1 MKQLNRIVLVNWYV
15 LGAVEVP
22 IKGNVAIVGP
32 NGSGKSSLL
41 DAIQTVLMGGN
52 KKYLSFNAS
61 AGDKSE
67 RSLRTYCLGFMD
79 EMGKKE
85 NARQDSI
92 SYLALSFFDTE
103 TGQETCVGLAISASL
118 SSPEEEVLG
127 RFILPNFSVSLQ
139 DFSDKKEGG
148 RLPKAWPEVR
158 ENLLK
163 QCPEMKLEK
172 RAGKFIR
179 ELVTELSYD
188 AQMPNDDDKFVKN
201 FRNALKFV
209 PINSPTRFIREFV
222 LDENIVH
229 VGAFRKSL
237 DEYRTMEQKT
247 REVSNRIGELE
258 QVQEQCK
265 GIHRNVKN
273 SVEYEWVVHETR
285 FEHADLKKEEA
296 EERLEKN
303 QAKEGEL
310 QSELEAKSEE
320 LNQIMQNLADT
331 RAELNNTDSAHKVKA
346 LENSID
352 ARQHELNVVKE
363 KIQSVYTML
372 RSTVSFA
379 NYQQYLPDSFIPVVK
394 ESVELWRSGED
405 MMAEAWPMAPVDVDN
420 NLNKLKNSVDEV
432 RREIARRFEASVIRM
447 NELRTEIQSQKS
459 AVEQLKQGRA
469 PLRRNTREL
478 RQLLSDY
485 GIESTPICELVD
497 INDEKWR
504 IAIESFLGAR
514 REALI
519 VDPDRV
525 KEAITLYRRKGRHL
539 KGCRI
544 VNTTKS
550 HEWVNRTKPG
560 SLAQFVDCQGED
572 ALGYMNRA
580 LGGVMAVETE
590 NELIRQERALT
601 YDCMLQTEG
610 TTTSIRE
617 ETPMMGSGGG
627 RREHQLQ
634 QQGRHVDQM
643 MSEFTALG
651 KEHDALDNLRE
662 TLVRMTASLTGVTE
676 RTFDLVNQREM
687 LLTEV
692 EGYRQGITDLR
703 NQDDSGVQQRI
714 ADLVEAQKQTQENQ
728 KRVMD
733 KLQSTRTSLIKDNAS
748 LEVLDQELEEHAGAR
763 TKCQSDTGFDAQS
776 AQEKRD
782 YLDESCSGDLDRIIF
797 ESAKKAQSELGLIER
812 KKNAVRDGVA
822 QYKARYHGSGLSHQE
837 LDKVSQDSTH
847 EQLER
852 FVNDTIQSLRDSELA
867 EYTEKAER
875 ARLEAETSF
884 RSDFVAHLKDQIDK
898 IKELIRELNAHLK
911 NRPFH
916 RELYSFEM
924 MPNPELKDIL
934 ELVEA
939 YTRMDQANVGS
950 LFDLQGDAERP
961 HQDAL
966 AKIHEVLKDEGE
978 SSLLQDYRNFY
989 NFELVVKDLEGNRKT
1004 TLTQRIKTGSGGEHQ
1019 VPFYVAIAAAMGATY
1034 RLRDSADGV
1043 TLGGMSLSVFD
1054 EAFNKLDAENTVTSL
1069 GFMSDLGL
1077 QTMIAAPDD
1086 KYSLMAMT
1094 MDTIINVCRDGRV
1107 VDIDVEFPTAS
1118 GKALLNSDNP
1128 YLRSK
1133 VDTAEEL
1140 VAGEG
1145 ELDLTPA

>member
-22 IKGNVAIVGP
+22 IKGNVAVVGP

-52 KKYLSFNAS
+52 KRYLSFNAS

-79 EMGKKE
+79 DSGKKD

-92 SYLALSFFDTE
+92 SYLALSFYDTE
-103 TGQETCVGLAISASL
+103 TGKETCVGLAISASL
-118 SSPEEEVLG
+118 SSPEEEILG
-127 RFILPNFSVSLQ
+127 RFILPDFSVSLE
-139 DFSDKKEGG
+139 DFTDKKDGG
-148 RLPKAWPEVR
+148 RLPKEWPEVR
-158 ENLLK
+158 ESLLK
-163 QCPEMKLEK
+163 QCPDMKLEK
-172 RAGKFIR
+172 RASRFIR

-188 AQMPNDDDKFVKN
+188 PQMPNDDEKFVKN

-237 DEYRTMEQKT
+237 DEYRVMEQKT
-247 REVSNRIGELE
+247 REVANRIDELE
-258 QVQEQCK
+258 KVQEQCK

-273 SVEYEWVVHETR
+273 SAEYEWVVHETR
-285 FEHADLKKEEA
+285 FEHADLKKEGA
-296 EERLEKN
+296 QDRLEAN
-303 QAKEGEL
+303 QEKETQL
-310 QSELEAKSEE
+310 QADLEGNSEQ
-320 LNQIMQNLADT
+320 LNTVMQNLAEA

-352 ARQHELNVVKE
+352 AKQHELNVVKE
-363 KIQSVYTML
+363 KIQNVYSLL
-372 RSTVSFA
+372 RSTVTFSNF
-379 NYQQYLPDSFIPVVK
+379 QQFLPSSFIPVVQ
-394 ESVELWRSGED
+394 ESVALWRSGED
-405 MMAEAWPMAPVDVDN
+405 MMAEAWPLEPVNVDN
-420 NLNKLKNSVDEV
+420 NLEKLKGSIDEV
-432 RREIARRFEASVIRM
+432 RREISRRFEASVIRM
-447 NELRTEIQSQKS
+447 NELRTEIQNQRS
-459 AVEQLKQGRA
+459 AVEQLKEGRA

-478 RQLLSDY
+478 MQLLSDY

-519 VDPDRV
+519 VNPDRV

-550 HEWVNRTKPG
+550 HEWLNRSKPN
-560 SLAQFVDCQGED
+560 SLAEFVECQTDD
-572 ALGYMNRA
+572 AKAYMNRA
-580 LGGVMAVETE
+580 LGAVIAVETE
-590 NELIRQERALT
+590 AELIRQERALT

-610 TTTSIRE
+610 TTTAIRE
-617 ETPMMGSGGG
+617 ETPMLGSGGG
-627 RREHQLQ
+627 RRQHQLQ
-634 QQGRHVDQM
+634 QQGRQVDEM
-643 MSEFTALG
+643 MAEFSVLN
-651 KEHDALDNLRE
+651 KDHEDLDNLKE
-662 TLVRMTASLTGVTE
+662 NLVRMTTGLTGVGE
-676 RTFDLVNQREM
+676 RVFDLANQRDM
-687 LLTEV
+687 LHSEID
-692 EGYRQGITDLR
+692 GYRQGITDLR

-714 ADLVEAQKQTQENQ
+714 SDLVDAQKQAQDQQ
-728 KRVMD
+728 KKLMD
-733 KLQSTRTSLIKDNAS
+733 KLQTTRTSLIKDNAS
-748 LEVLDQELEEHAGAR
+748 LELLDKELVEHAAAR
-763 TKCQSDTGFDAQS
+763 AKCEDDANFDAQS

-782 YLDESCSGDLDRIIF
+782 YMDESCSGDLDRIIF
-797 ESAKKAQSELGLIER
+797 ESAKKAQSELGLIEK

-837 LDKVSQDSTH
+837 LDKVTPDSTH

-916 RELYSFEM
+916 KERYGFEM
-924 MPNPELKDIL
+924 TPNPELKDIL

-939 YTRMDQANVGS
+939 YTKMDQANVGS
-950 LFDLQGDAERP
+950 LFDLQHDHDKP

-989 NFELVVKDLEGNRKT
+989 NFELVIKDLDGNRKT
-1004 TLTQRIKTGSGGEHQ
+1004 TLSQRIKTGSGGEHQ

-1043 TLGGMSLSVFD
+1043 TLGGFSLSVFD
-1054 EAFNKLDAENTVTSL
+1054 EAFNKLDAENTQTSL

-1077 QTMIAAPDD
+1077 QTLIAAPDD
-1086 KYSLMAMT
+1086 KYSLMATT
-1094 MDTIINVCRDGRV
+1094 MDTVINVCRDGRV
-1107 VDIDVEFPTAS
+1107 VDIDVEFPTPK
-1118 GKALLNSDNP
+1118 GKELLNSDNP
-1128 YLRSK
+1128 YRLAAK
-1133 VDTAEEL
+1133 N
-1140 VAGEG
+1140 VADSESEDVG
-1145 ELDLTPA
+1145 ELEPA

>member
-1 MKQLNRIVLVNWYV
+1 MKQLNRMVLVNWYV
-15 LGAVEVP
+15 LGAVEIP
-22 IKGNVAIVGP
+22 IKGNVAVIGP

-61 AGDKSE
+61 AGEKSE

-79 EMGKKE
+79 DLGKKE
-85 NARQDSI
+85 NARQDSV

-103 TGQETCVGLAISASL
+103 TGKETCVGLAISASL
-118 SSPEEEVLG
+118 SSPEEDILG
-127 RFILPNFSVSLQ
+127 RFILPDFSVSLEDFTVKQ
-139 DFSDKKEGG
+139 DGG
-148 RLPKAWPEVR
+148 RLPKEWPVVKES
-158 ENLLK
+158 LLK

-172 RAGKFIR
+172 RANRFIR

-188 AQMPNDDDKFVKN
+188 QQMPNDDDKFVKN
-201 FRNALKFV
+201 FRNALKFI

-229 VGAFRKSL
+229 VGGFRKSL
-237 DEYRTMEQKT
+237 DEYRAMEQKT
-247 REVSNRIGELE
+247 REVSNRIDELE
-258 QVQEQCK
+258 KVQEQCK
-265 GIHRNVKN
+265 GIDRNVKN

-296 EERLEKN
+296 QERLEVN
-303 QAKEGEL
+303 QVKETTL
-310 QSELEAKSEE
+310 QADLEAKSEE
-320 LNQIMQNLADT
+320 LNEVMQSLANT

-363 KIQSVYTML
+363 KVQHVYSLL
-372 RSTVSFA
+372 RSAVSFA

-394 ESVELWRSGED
+394 DSVELWRSGED
-405 MMAEAWPMAPVDVDN
+405 MMAETWPQAPVDVDN
-420 NLNKLKNSVDEV
+420 NLNQLKASVDSV
-432 RREIARRFEASVIRM
+432 RREIARRFESSVIRM
-447 NELRTEIQSQKS
+447 NELRSEIQNQKS
-459 AVEQLKQGRA
+459 AVEQLKEGRA

-478 RQLLSDY
+478 MQLLKDY
-485 GIESTPICELVD
+485 GIDSTPICELVD

-539 KGCRI
+539 KGCRV

-550 HEWVNRTKPG
+550 HEWLNRSKPG
-560 SLAQFVDCQGED
+560 SLAQFVDCQSDD
-572 ALGYMNRA
+572 ALAYMNRA

-590 NELIRQERALT
+590 SQLLKQERALT

-617 ETPMMGSGGG
+617 EAPMMGSGGG
-627 RREHQLQ
+627 RRQHQLQ
-634 QQGRHVDQM
+634 QQDRQVDQM
-643 MSEFTALG
+643 MAEFSALN
-651 KEHDALDNLRE
+651 KDHEALDSLRE
-662 TLVRMTASLTGVTE
+662 NLIRMTAALTGVTE

-687 LLTEV
+687 LQTEI

-703 NQDDSGVQQRI
+703 NQDDSGIQQRI
-714 ADLVEAQKQTQENQ
+714 SELVEAQKATQIAQ
-728 KRVMD
+728 KKLMD

-748 LEVLDQELEEHAGAR
+748 LEVLDNELQEHAIAR
-763 TKCQSDTGFDAQS
+763 TQCEADVNFDAQS

-782 YLDESCSGDLDRIIF
+782 YMDESCSGDLDRIIF
-797 ESAKKAQSELGLIER
+797 DAAKKAQAELGLVER
-812 KKNAVRDGVA
+812 KKNIVRDGVA
-822 QYKARYHGSGLSHQE
+822 QYKARYHGSGLSHQD
-837 LDKVSQDSTH
+837 LDKVNEDSTH
-847 EQLER
+847 AQLSQ
-852 FVNDTIQSLRDSELA
+852 FVDDTIQSLRDSELA

-916 RELYSFEM
+916 REMYSFEM

-950 LFDLQGDAERP
+950 LFDFKYDEKRP

-989 NFELVVKDLEGNRKT
+989 NFELVVKDLDGNRKT
-1004 TLTQRIKTGSGGEHQ
+1004 TLSQRIKTGSGGEHQ

-1034 RLRDSADGV
+1034 RLRETADGV
-1043 TLGGMSLSVFD
+1043 TLGGISLSVFD

-1077 QTMIAAPDD
+1077 QTLIAAPDD
-1086 KYSLMAMT
+1086 KYSLMATT
-1094 MDTIINVCRDGRV
+1094 MDTIINVCRDGRI
-1107 VDIDVEFPTAS
+1107 VDIDVEFPTIN
-1118 GKALLNSDNP
+1118 GKELLNSDNP
-1128 YLRSK
+1128 YRLIEKS
-1133 VDTAEEL
+1133 
-1140 VAGEG
+1140 AGEADDVEG
-1145 ELDLTPA
+1145 LLPA

>member
-1 MKQLNRIVLVNWYV
+1 MKQLNRMVLVNWYV
-15 LGAVEVP
+15 LGAVEIP

-52 KKYLSFNAS
+52 KKNLSFNAS

-79 EMGKKE
+79 DGGSKD
-85 NARQDSI
+85 NARQDSVT
-92 SYLALSFFDTE
+92 YVALSFYDTE
-103 TGQETCVGLAISASL
+103 TGKETCVGVSISASL

-127 RFILPNFSVSLQ
+127 RFILPDFSVSLEDFTDKQ
-139 DFSDKKEGG
+139 DGG
-148 RLPKAWPEVR
+148 RIPKAWPDVR
-158 ENLLK
+158 ENLMK
-163 QCPEMKLEK
+163 QCPDMKLEK
-172 RAGKFIR
+172 RAGRYIR
-179 ELVTELSYD
+179 ELVTELSFD
-188 AQMPNDDDKFVKN
+188 PQMPNDDEKFVKN
-201 FRNALKFV
+201 FKNALKFV

-237 DEYRTMEQKT
+237 DEYRAMEQKT
-247 REVSNRIGELE
+247 REVANRIEELE
-258 QVQEQCK
+258 KVQEQCK
-265 GIHRNVKN
+265 GIDRNVKN

-285 FEHADLKKEEA
+285 FEQADLKKEEA
-296 EERLEKN
+296 EERLETN
-303 QAKEGEL
+303 QGKETEL
-310 QSELEAKSEE
+310 QQALENSSDN
-320 LNQIMQNLADT
+320 LNQVMQDLAEA

-352 ARQHELNVVKE
+352 AKQHELNVVKE
-363 KIQSVYTML
+363 KIQHVYTLL
-372 RSTVSFA
+372 RSAVSFA
-379 NYQQYLPDSFIPVVK
+379 NYQQYLPENFIPVVK
-394 ESVELWRSGED
+394 DSVELWRSGED

-420 NLNKLKNSVDEV
+420 NLDRLKGSVDEV

-447 NELRTEIQSQKS
+447 NELRTEIQNQKS
-459 AVEQLKQGRA
+459 AVEQLKEGRA

-478 RQLLSDY
+478 MQLLRDY

-497 INDEKWR
+497 INDDKWR

-519 VDPDRV
+519 VDQDRV

-544 VNTTKS
+544 VNTTKT
-550 HEWVNRTKPG
+550 HEWINRSKPG
-560 SLAQFVDCQGED
+560 SLAQFIDCSSDD

-590 NELIRQERALT
+590 SELIRQERALT

-617 ETPMMGSGGG
+617 EAPMMGTGGG
-627 RREHQLQ
+627 RRQHQLQ
-634 QQGRHVDQM
+634 QQDRQVDQM
-643 MSEFTALG
+643 MAEFSALN
-651 KEHDALDNLRE
+651 KDHEALDNLKE
-662 TLVRMTASLTGVTE
+662 NLIRMTAALTGVTE

-687 LLTEV
+687 LQTEV
-692 EGYRQGITDLR
+692 EGYRQGIVDLR
-703 NQDDSGVQQRI
+703 NQDDTGVQQRI
-714 ADLVEAQKQTQENQ
+714 TDLVEAQKAAQDNQ
-728 KRVMD
+728 KKLMD

-748 LEVLDQELEEHAGAR
+748 LEVLDQELEEHAAAR
-763 TKCQSDTGFDAQS
+763 TKCEADSNFDAQS

-782 YLDESCSGDLDRIIF
+782 YMDESCSGDLDRIIF
-797 ESAKKAQSELGLIER
+797 ESAKKAQSELGLVER
-812 KKNAVRDGVA
+812 KKNIVRDGVA
-822 QYKARYHGSGLSHQE
+822 QYKARHHGSGLSHQD
-837 LDKVSQDSTH
+837 LDKVNESSSH
-847 EQLER
+847 EELAA
-852 FVNDTIQSLRDSELA
+852 FVEDTILKLRETELA
-867 EYTEKAER
+867 TYTQQAER

-916 RELYSFEM
+916 REMYSFEM

-950 LFDLQGDAERP
+950 LFDLQYDENRP

-966 AKIHEVLKDEGE
+966 AKIHDVLKDEGE

-1034 RLRDSADGV
+1034 RLRDTTDGV
-1043 TLGGMSLSVFD
+1043 IQGGISLSVFD

-1077 QTMIAAPDD
+1077 QTLIAAPDD
-1086 KYSLMAMT
+1086 KYSLMATT
-1094 MDTIINVCRDGRV
+1094 MDTIINVCRDGRI
-1107 VDIDVEFPTAS
+1107 VDIDVEFPTPN

-1128 YLRSK
+1128 YRLMKETGDEDGVS
-1133 VDTAEEL
+1133 AEDAE
-1140 VAGEG
+1140 
-1145 ELDLTPA
+1145 DLLPA

>member
-1 MKQLNRIVLVNWYV
+1 MKQLNRMVLVNWYV
-15 LGAVEVP
+15 LGAVEIP

-52 KKYLSFNAS
+52 KKNLSFNAS

-79 EMGKKE
+79 DGGSKD
-85 NARQDSI
+85 NARQDSVT
-92 SYLALSFFDTE
+92 YVALSFYDTE
-103 TGQETCVGLAISASL
+103 TGKESCVGVSISASL

-127 RFILPNFSVSLQ
+127 RFILPDFSVSLEDFTDKQ
-139 DFSDKKEGG
+139 DGG
-148 RLPKAWPEVR
+148 RIPKAWPEVR

-163 QCPEMKLEK
+163 QCPDMKLEK
-172 RAGKFIR
+172 RAGRYIR
-179 ELVTELSYD
+179 ELVTELSFD
-188 AQMPNDDDKFVKN
+188 PQMPNDDEKFVKN
-201 FRNALKFV
+201 FKNALKFV

-237 DEYRTMEQKT
+237 DEYRAMEQKT
-247 REVSNRIGELE
+247 REVANRIEELE
-258 QVQEQCK
+258 KVQEQCK
-265 GIHRNVKN
+265 GIDRNVKN

-285 FEHADLKKEEA
+285 FEQADLKKEEA

-303 QAKEGEL
+303 QDKETEL
-310 QSELEAKSEE
+310 QQALENSSDN
-320 LNQIMQNLADT
+320 LNQVMQDLAEA

-352 ARQHELNVVKE
+352 AKQHELNVVKE
-363 KIQSVYTML
+363 KIQHVYTLL
-372 RSTVSFA
+372 RSAVSFA
-379 NYQQYLPDSFIPVVK
+379 NYQQYLPENFIPVVK
-394 ESVELWRSGED
+394 DSVELWRSGED

-420 NLNKLKNSVDEV
+420 NLDRLKGSVDEV

-447 NELRTEIQSQKS
+447 NELRTEIQNQKS
-459 AVEQLKQGRA
+459 AVEQLKEGRA

-478 RQLLSDY
+478 MQLLRDY

-497 INDEKWR
+497 INDDKWR

-519 VDPDRV
+519 VDQDRV

-544 VNTTKS
+544 VNTTKT
-550 HEWVNRTKPG
+550 HEWINRSKPG
-560 SLAQFVDCQGED
+560 SLAQFIDCSSDD

-590 NELIRQERALT
+590 SELIRQERALT

-617 ETPMMGSGGG
+617 EAPMMGTGGG
-627 RREHQLQ
+627 RRQHQLQ
-634 QQGRHVDQM
+634 QQDRQVDQM
-643 MSEFTALG
+643 MAEFSALN
-651 KEHDALDNLRE
+651 KDHEALDNLKE
-662 TLVRMTASLTGVTE
+662 NLIRMTAALTGVTE

-687 LLTEV
+687 LQTEV
-692 EGYRQGITDLR
+692 EGYRQGIVDLR
-703 NQDDSGVQQRI
+703 NQDDTGVQQRI
-714 ADLVEAQKQTQENQ
+714 TDLVEAQKAAQDNQ
-728 KRVMD
+728 KKLMD

-748 LEVLDQELEEHAGAR
+748 LEVLDQELEEHAAAR
-763 TKCQSDTGFDAQS
+763 TKCEADSNFDAQS

-782 YLDESCSGDLDRIIF
+782 YMDESCSGDLDRIIF
-797 ESAKKAQSELGLIER
+797 ESAKKAQSELGLVER
-812 KKNAVRDGVA
+812 KKNIVRDGVA
-822 QYKARYHGSGLSHQE
+822 QYKARHHGSGLSHQD
-837 LDKVSQDSTH
+837 LDKVNESSSH
-847 EQLER
+847 EELAA
-852 FVNDTIQSLRDSELA
+852 FVEDTILKLRETELA
-867 EYTEKAER
+867 TYTQQAER

-916 RELYSFEM
+916 REMYSFEM

-950 LFDLQGDAERP
+950 LFDLQYDENRP

-966 AKIHEVLKDEGE
+966 AKIHDVLKDEGE

-1034 RLRDSADGV
+1034 RLRDTTDGV
-1043 TLGGMSLSVFD
+1043 IQGGISLSVFD

-1077 QTMIAAPDD
+1077 QTLIAAPDD
-1086 KYSLMAMT
+1086 KYSLMATT
-1094 MDTIINVCRDGRV
+1094 MDTIINVCRDGRI
-1107 VDIDVEFPTAS
+1107 VDIDVEFPTPN

-1128 YLRSK
+1128 YRLMKETEDENGVSTE
-1133 VDTAEEL
+1133 DAE
-1140 VAGEG
+1140 
-1145 ELDLTPA
+1145 DLLPA

>member
-1 MKQLNRIVLVNWYV
+1 MKQLNRMVLVNWYV
-15 LGAVEVP
+15 LGAVEIP

-61 AGDKSE
+61 AGEKSE

-79 EMGKKE
+79 DLGKKE
-85 NARQDSI
+85 NSRQDSV
-92 SYLALSFFDTE
+92 SYVALSFFDTE
-103 TGQETCVGLAISASL
+103 TGKETCVGVAISASL
-118 SSPEEEVLG
+118 SSPEEDILG
-127 RFILPNFSVSLQ
+127 RFILPDFSVSLQ
-139 DFSDKKEGG
+139 DFTDKQDGG
-148 RLPKAWPEVR
+148 RLPKEWPEVR

-172 RAGKFIR
+172 RANRFIR

-188 AQMPNDDDKFVKN
+188 QAMPNDDEKFVKN
-201 FRNALKFV
+201 FRNALKFI

-237 DEYRTMEQKT
+237 DEYRAMEQKT

-258 QVQEQCK
+258 KVQEQCK
-265 GIHRNVKN
+265 GIDRNVKN
-273 SVEYEWVVHETR
+273 SCEYEWVVHETR
-285 FEHADLKKEEA
+285 FEQADLKKEEA
-296 EERLEKN
+296 EERLESN
-303 QAKEGEL
+303 QGKEVQL
-310 QSELEAKSEE
+310 QTDLEAKSDE
-320 LNQIMQNLADT
+320 LNQVMQDLAEA
-331 RAELNNTDSAHKVKA
+331 RASLNNTDSAHKVKA

-352 ARQHELNVVKE
+352 AKSHELGVVKE
-363 KIQSVYTML
+363 KIQHVYTLL
-372 RSTVSFA
+372 RSAVSFA
-379 NYQQYLPDSFIPVVK
+379 NYQQFLPESFIPVVK
-394 ESVELWRSGED
+394 DSVELWRSGED

-420 NLNKLKNSVDEV
+420 NLDQLKKSVDEV

-447 NELRTEIQSQKS
+447 NELRTQIQSQKS
-459 AVEQLKQGRA
+459 AVEQLKEGRA

-478 RQLLSDY
+478 KQLLQDY

-550 HEWVNRTKPG
+550 RDWINRAKPG

-617 ETPMMGSGGG
+617 ETPMMGTGGG
-627 RREHQLQ
+627 RREHQMQ
-634 QQGRHVDQM
+634 QQDRQVDQM
-643 MSEFTALG
+643 MTEFAALG
-651 KEHDALDNLRE
+651 KEHEALDGLKENLI
-662 TLVRMTASLTGVTE
+662 RMTAALTGVTE
-676 RTFDLVNQREM
+676 RTFDLVNQREL
-687 LLTEV
+687 LLTEID
-692 EGYRQGITDLR
+692 GYRQGITDLR
-703 NQDDSGVQQRI
+703 NQDDTGIQQRI
-714 ADLVEAQKQTQENQ
+714 TDLVEAQKATQDGQ
-728 KRVMD
+728 KKLMD

-748 LEVLDQELEEHAGAR
+748 LEVLDQELEEYAAAR
-763 TKCQSDTGFDAQS
+763 SKCESDNVFDAQS

-782 YLDESCSGDLDRIIF
+782 YMDESCTGDLDRIIF
-797 ESAKKAQSELGLIER
+797 ESAKKAQSELGLVER
-812 KKNAVRDGVA
+812 KKNVVRDGVA

-837 LDKVSQDSTH
+837 LDKVSEDSTH
-847 EQLER
+847 EQLAR
-852 FVNDTIQSLRDSELA
+852 FVDDTIQSLRDSELA

-916 RELYSFEM
+916 REMYSFEM

-950 LFDLQGDAERP
+950 LFDLQFNEDRP

-966 AKIHEVLKDEGE
+966 SKIHEVLRDEGE

-1004 TLTQRIKTGSGGEHQ
+1004 TLSQRIKTGSGGEHQ

-1043 TLGGMSLSVFD
+1043 TLGGISLSVFD

-1077 QTMIAAPDD
+1077 QTLIAAPDD
-1086 KYSLMAMT
+1086 KYSLMATT

-1107 VDIDVEFPTAS
+1107 VDIDVEFPTAN

-1128 YLRSK
+1128 YRLADSG
-1133 VDTAEEL
+1133 DTEESAEDVEGL
-1140 VAGEG
+1140 V
-1145 ELDLTPA
+1145 PA